1 MNNTIIQEKV
11 KEFEKK
17 FIKEA
22 QTCDKADC
30 DNELAMGCQ
39 NPNHQIRYKYLNGG
53 YEDVKNFLEQ
63 ALTSLVKEVREEE
76 RESEADHIWSG
87 MIRALNNQMMTYQDL
102 YNYISLM
109 TGVDLKKIH
118 KKRFPNRADLKSK

>member
-1 MNNTIIQEKV
+1 MRQDSEGWLTE
-11 KEFEKK
+11 
-17 FIKEA
+17 
-22 QTCDKADC
+22 
-30 DNELAMGCQ
+30 
-39 NPNHQIRYKYLNGG
+39 
-53 YEDVKNFLEQ
+53 

-76 RESEADHIWSG
+76 KKSEADHIWSG

>member
-11 KEFEKK
+11 KELNDWIDFSKAGHPGYKK
-17 FIKEA
+17 LTPENYRA
-22 QTCDKADC
+22 
-30 DNELAMGCQ
+30 
-39 NPNHQIRYKYLNGG
+39 
-53 YEDVKNFLEQ
+53 FLTE
-63 ALTSLVKEVREEE
+63 ALTSLVKEVRKEE